1 MDDGLGWHASGDHAQ
16 EAFEHFA
23 EGLDQKRGLVG
34 DELGEFRRVDG
45 VYDELGLELDL
56 SDDVGD
62 EGDHRP

>member
-1 MDDGLGWHASGDHAQ
+1 M
-16 EAFEHFA
+16 
-23 EGLDQKRGLVG
+23 VG

-56 SDDVGD
+56 HDDVGD